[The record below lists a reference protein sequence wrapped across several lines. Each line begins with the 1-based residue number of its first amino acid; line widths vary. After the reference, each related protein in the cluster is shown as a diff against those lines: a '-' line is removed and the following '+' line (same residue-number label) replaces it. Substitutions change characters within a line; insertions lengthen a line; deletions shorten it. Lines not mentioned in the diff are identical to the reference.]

1 VVLAPRAD
9 TSPHRGPAA
18 AAATRLGGVPAPF
31 LTPSREP
38 AVPLRRS
45 ARLLAVAAVAL
56 LGLLTGC
63 TSHTTRCS
71 GSTCT
76 VNLTGAQTVDVDP
89 RTDWRSDLQVG
100 PIEPAAVT
108 VSAYGDA
115 ARLTPGTAA
124 EVSGLRVELVSVSG
138 SDVSLRVDRA

>member
-1 VVLAPRAD
+1 MHMTTVAGVR
-9 TSPHRGPAA
+9 THRRICSWSA
-18 AAATRLGGVPAPF
+18 L
-31 LTPSREP
+31 
-38 AVPLRRS
+38 VPLAIELGAACS
-45 ARLLAVAAVAL
+45 RLLDPNAL
-56 LGLLTGC
+56 LRRLADSLHALGLARWTC
-63 TSHTTRCS
+63 SSARCS

>member
-1 VVLAPRAD
+1 MHLA
-9 TSPHRGPAA
+9 HH
-18 AAATRLGGVPAPF
+18 
-31 LTPSREP
+31 
-38 AVPLRRS
+38 
-45 ARLLAVAAVAL
+45 AL
-56 LGLLTGC
+56 LRLDVHGEP
-63 TSHTTRCS
+63 H
-71 GSTCT
+71 
-76 VNLTGAQTVDVDP
+76 GAQTIDIDP

-100 PIEPAAVT
+100 PIEPAAVS